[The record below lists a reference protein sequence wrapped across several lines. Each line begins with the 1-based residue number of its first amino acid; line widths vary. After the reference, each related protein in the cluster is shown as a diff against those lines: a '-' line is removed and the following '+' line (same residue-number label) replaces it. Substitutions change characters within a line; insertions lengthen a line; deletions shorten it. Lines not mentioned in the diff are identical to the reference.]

1 MYHKNEMCLKN
12 EQPDRL
18 SEDHFYETTPLIS
31 KAGEVNLN
39 EKLSD
44 DQSLDNENLADAI
57 LYYKNIEDENIED
70 EYSDD
75 EISEKLEPSV
85 DVTNAKRV
93 YEELIGILEKLENN
107 TNNSIALLIP
117 VNTATSIFP
126 EFVSAKERLSSSA
139 ASALAVSFANALIAV
154 WENYDEQNKLP
165 QKCCSFKTLVDFIK
179 SPIGAPVCSYTM
191 LLCFK
196 TLGEFA
202 PQLPDNTAML
212 SLIGSLFAVSLIN
225 GVLTQ
230 LGTNSEVNP
239 QSKITRRDI
248 ANGIVSGVT
257 AAGFIAQIDR
267 ILKMNMDPITYE
279 TFGPYMLPLEAA
291 IGLAYGM
298 ARILIPA
305 LIKSNDNG
313 TNDRDIALSMMNST
327 KKNWDNFN
335 KHVRFVGNAIYIS
348 GLAIES
354 TMLLDLDCAVGVVTA
369 VLGGPIVA
377 TSIDGIVSHCCK
389 QPKVSSLITSRA
401 INSPVFGGPIN
412 NSNESTQEQ
421 CLTIEDA
428 SKLV

>member
-1 MYHKNEMCLKN
+1 MQEKIDQKD
-12 EQPDRL
+12 EQKVGL
-18 SEDHFYETTPLIS
+18 SVEQIHETTPLIS
-31 KAGEVNLN
+31 NVVNEN
-39 EKLSD
+39 LSD
-44 DQSLDNENLADAI
+44 DQNLDDQNLD
-57 LYYKNIEDENIED
+57 D

-75 EISEKLEPSV
+75 ENSERLEPGV
-85 DVTNAKRV
+85 DVKNATRV
-93 YEELIGILEKLENN
+93 YDKLIGILEKLENN
-107 TNNSIALLIP
+107 TNNSVALLVP

-126 EFVSAKERLSSSA
+126 EFVSAEVRLSSSA

-165 QKCCSFKTLVDFIK
+165 QQCCSFKTLVDFIK

-202 PQLPDNTAML
+202 PRLPDNAAML

-239 QSKITRRDI
+239 QSRITRRDI

-267 ILKMNMDPITYE
+267 ILKMNMDPVTYE

-291 IGLAYGM
+291 IGVAYGM

-305 LIKSNDNG
+305 FIKSSDNCM
-313 TNDRDIALSMMNST
+313 NDRDIALSMMNST

-335 KHVRFVGNAIYIS
+335 KHVRFVGNAIYIG

-354 TMLLDLDCAVGVVTA
+354 TMLLDLGCAIGVITA
-369 VLGGPIVA
+369 VSAGPIVA
-377 TSIDGIVSHCCK
+377 TSIDTAVSHFCE
-389 QPKVSSLITSRA
+389 QPKVSSLITSGA
-401 INSPVFGGPIN
+401 INSPVFGRSIN
-412 NSNESTQEQ
+412 DSNESPPEQ
-421 CLTIEDA
+421 QYLTIGDA
-428 SKLV
+428 SNNV